1 MRVKLYKMRSLAV
14 ENGKNTLVD
23 FHLEFEGKRAF
34 AIWESIPVG
43 DFELQARVEIDPKL
57 LQKVG
62 GEGWD
67 FFYQGE
73 IALPRPQDN

>member
-23 FHLEFEGKRAF
+23 LHLEFEGKRAF
-34 AIWESIPVG
+34 AIWESFSVG
-43 DFELQARVEIDPKL
+43 EFELQARVEIDPKL

-62 GEGWD
+62 GKGWD